1 MSPEECRQIYQEFG
15 EIRAS
20 VTNHIHDRGLAFI
33 TFYDMRSAMKA
44 VEQMQNYQNRGRN
57 PVTGYAYH
65 VPDATGLDARDLA
78 LTVLLRPAQEGVRL
92 SPEAV
97 KLALSA
103 YGDVSCVTELPT
115 GRWIVDFFDS
125 RAVQKATSDVK
136 GISIAG
142 YLFIA
147 DVVTDRDA
155 LFQPPPQPYPQTQV
169 VQGYP
174 AQYGQMYGRPAGQ
187 TTPEL
192 VQTLLRLQA
201 SMNSK

>member
-1 MSPEECRQIYQEFG
+1 MSPDECRQIYQEFG

-33 TFYDMRSAMKA
+33 TYYDMRSAMKA

-78 LTVLLRPAQEGVRL
+78 LTVLLRPAQEGARL

-103 YGDVSCVTELPT
+103 YGDVSSVTEAQT
-115 GRWIVDFFDS
+115 GGWIVDFFDS
-125 RAVQKATSDVK
+125 RAVQKVVGEVK
-136 GISIAG
+136 GITIG
-142 YLFIA
+142 GFVFVA

-155 LFQPPPQPYPQTQV
+155 LLQPHPQPYPQTQV

-174 AQYGQMYGRPAGQ
+174 PQYGQIYGRLVNQ
-187 TTPEL
+187 CTPEL
-192 VQTLLRLQA
+192 VQSLLKLQA
-201 SMNSK
+201 SMNPK